1 MRTED
6 KNFDRSA
13 DGVALIN
20 NNIEAFHIYKQKR
33 KQYQENLA
41 LQTQI
46 NNLKSDLQEMKTMIK
61 ILVERENNG
70 TGNK

>member
-33 KQYQENLA
+33 KQYRENLA